1 MNRTGKDL
9 QQTSRPIT
17 VRYQLARLGD
27 DRRPHDARPGTEVG
41 RQAAGNAK
49 THKTPATLRNGTRKR
64 RRKRSTITT
73 ADGARVRSRYNPR
86 PKRESDDSD
95 DRYQKCTPRNCN

>member
-17 VRYQLARLGD
+17 VCHQLGRLGD
-27 DRRPHDARPGTEVG
+27 DRRPHDACPSTEVG

-49 THKTPATLRNGTRKR
+49 TNKTPATLCNGTRKR
-64 RRKRSTITT
+64 RRKPSTITA
-73 ADGARVRSRYNPR
+73 ADGARIRSRYNPR
-86 PKRESDDSD
+86 LKRESDDSD

>member
-17 VRYQLARLGD
+17 VCHQLGRLGD

-49 THKTPATLRNGTRKR
+49 THKTPTTPCNGTRKR

-86 PKRESDDSD
+86 LKRESDDSD